1 MPPVTVVGLLVLLAL
16 VPGWLYLRLVNAV
29 RAPSAQSGP
38 LHQTLEVVAVG
49 AMTTGISAFVLLLVP
64 HRVLPFVL
72 DVDAWAVGG
81 SSHIREHP
89 RELAYTV
96 VVVLA
101 LALLIAYFLYR
112 LRRPSEF
119 RNYGNV
125 WVHSIGERPIDRVP
139 YIGLQLYDGRLAEG
153 PLHSYT
159 LEDDDGGRDIALARP
174 IRITERDGSGPRPL
188 PHVDRLVVPGKQIAY
203 ITVIHVPAA
212 PTHTDGWIRR
222 AVERVCGSHRGGSGG
237 GEAGTRPASSNDQN
251 LWMVFGGVT

>member
-1 MPPVTVVGLLVLLAL
+1 MLPVTVVGLVVLLAL

-38 LHQTLEVVAVG
+38 LHQTLEVAAVG

-64 HRVLPFVL
+64 HRFVPFMINVE
-72 DVDAWAVGG
+72 AWAVSGDAYV
-81 SSHIREHP
+81 RERL

-96 VVVLA
+96 VLVLA
-101 LALLIAYFLYR
+101 LALLIAYCLYR

-125 WVHSIGERPIDRVP
+125 WVHSIGERPKDRVP
-139 YIGLQLYDGRLAEG
+139 FIGLHLHDGRLAEG

-159 LEDDDGGRDIALARP
+159 LEDSDGSRDIALARP
-174 IRITERDGSGPRPL
+174 IRITERDGSTPRPL
-188 PHVDRLVVPGKQIAY
+188 PHLDRLVVPGNQIAY

-212 PTHTDGWIRR
+212 PTNTRGRIRR
-222 AVERVCGSHRGGSGG
+222 AVDRARGS
-237 GEAGTRPASSNDQN
+237 
-251 LWMVFGGVT
+251 